1 VSSQTICV
9 VGTDAT
15 MVYDAVHN
23 VINLALGELDPS
35 FALQDFT
42 AKDVTTSG
50 AESVTP
56 RVLEALNTPPFLVD
70 RRVVVVRDAQSLVA
84 DEVAALLEWMTDP
97 APAIVLVLA
106 VVGTKAHKLVKAAL
120 EVVEVNVGSR
130 SGERV
135 SFVESKMV
143 EYRVAIDHA
152 TAQRIADQVGDDVAR
167 VDALA
172 RTLQSIY
179 GSAPLNFSHIEPYLG
194 DAGDVPEW
202 DLTDAIDSGDATK
215 AIVVARRMLDSKGR
229 AGLQIVNM
237 LQRHYLRMARLE
249 GSGVR
254 GADDAAALLGIRGFP
269 ATKALQLSQRLGT
282 ERISMAVHWITNAD
296 IALKGGVSY
305 GGKDLNTDMDVT
317 ELTVIEILVARLAK
331 MTQGARRR

>member
-97 APAIVLVLA
+97 APAIVLVLG
-106 VVGTKAHKLVKAAL
+106 VVGTKAHKLVKASV

-135 SFVESKMV
+135 AFVESKLA
-143 EYRVAIDHA
+143 EYRVTTDHA

-269 ATKALQLSQRLGT
+269 ATKALQMSQRLGT
-282 ERISMAVHWITNAD
+282 ERISTAVHWITNAD

>member
-1 VSSQTICV
+1 MSNSTICV

-23 VINLALGELDPS
+23 VVATALGDLDPS
-35 FALQDFT
+35 VALEDFT
-42 AKDVTTSG
+42 AKDVASSG
-50 AESVTP
+50 EPVTA
-56 RVLEALNTPPFLVD
+56 RVLEALNTPPFLVT

-84 DEVAALLEWMTDP
+84 DEIALLLEWMHNP
-97 APAIVLVLA
+97 APSVVLVLA
-106 VVGTKAHKLVKAAL
+106 VVGTKAHKLVKGAG

-130 SGERV
+130 TAERV
-135 SFVESKMV
+135 SFVESKLS
-143 EYRVAIDHA
+143 EYRVTIDHG
-152 TAQRIADQVGDDVAR
+152 TAQKVADQVGDDVAR

-202 DLTDAIDSGDATK
+202 DLTDAIDSGNATK

-237 LQRHYLRMARLE
+237 LQRHYLRMAKLE

-254 GADDAAALLGIRGFP
+254 GADDAAALLGIRSFP
-269 ATKALQLSQRLGT
+269 ATKSLQMSQRLGT
-282 ERISMAVHWITNAD
+282 ERISTAVHWITNAD

>member
-1 VSSQTICV
+1 
-9 VGTDAT
+9 

-23 VINLALGELDPS
+23 VVGTALGDLDPS
-35 FALQDFT
+35 VALADFT
-42 AKDVTTSG
+42 AKDVTSSG
-50 AESVTP
+50 EPVTP
-56 RVLEALNTPPFLVD
+56 RVLEALNTPPFLVA

-84 DEVAALLEWMTDP
+84 DEVALLLEWMQNP
-97 APAIVLVLA
+97 APSVVLVLA
-106 VVGTKAHKLVKAAL
+106 VVGTKAHKLVKGAD
-120 EVVEVNVGSR
+120 EVIEVNVGSR

-135 SFVESKMV
+135 SFVASKLA
-143 EYRVAIDHA
+143 EYRVTIDHG
-152 TAQRIADQVGDDVAR
+152 TAQKVADQVGDDVAR
-167 VDALA
+167 IDALA

-179 GSAPLNFSHIEPYLG
+179 GSAPLNYSHIQPYLG

-237 LQRHYLRMARLE
+237 LQRHYLRMAKLE

-254 GADDAAALLGIRGFP
+254 GADDAAALLGVGSFP
-269 ATKALQLSQRLGT
+269 ATKSLQMSQRLGT
-282 ERISMAVHWITNAD
+282 ERISTAVHWITNAD

-305 GGKDLNTDMDVT
+305 GGKDLNTDIDVT
-317 ELTVIEILVARLAK
+317 ELTVIEILIARLAK
-331 MTQGARRR
+331 MTQSARRR

>member
-1 VSSQTICV
+1 MSSSSVVV
-9 VGTDAT
+9 VGTDST

-23 VINLALGELDPS
+23 VIAEALGDLDPS

-50 AESVTP
+50 GESVTP
-56 RVLEALNTPPFLVD
+56 RVMEALNTPPFLVA
-70 RRVVVVRDAQSLVA
+70 RRVVVVRDAQSLLA
-84 DEVAALLEWMTDP
+84 DEVAVVLAWMGNP
-97 APAIVLVLA
+97 APDVVLVLA
-106 VVGTKAHKLVKAAL
+106 VVGTKAHKLVKGAGS
-120 EVVEVNVGSR
+120 VVEVNVSSR
-130 SGERV
+130 SADRV
-135 SFVESKMV
+135 SFVESKMTQ
-143 EYRVAIDHA
+143 YRVTIDHGTA
-152 TAQRIADQVGDDVAR
+152 TRIADQLGDDMAR

-172 RTLQSIY
+172 RTLQTIY

-202 DLTDAIDSGDATK
+202 DLTDAVDSGDATK

-229 AGLQIVNM
+229 AGLQIVNI
-237 LQRHYLRMARLE
+237 LQRHYLRMAKLE

-254 GADDAAALLGIRGFP
+254 GADDAGALLGIKGFP
-269 ATKALQLSQRLGT
+269 AQKSLQMSQRLGT
-282 ERISMAVHWITNAD
+282 ERIATAVHWITNAD
-296 IALKGGVSY
+296 VALKGGVSY